1 VRLAYAILLADDLA
15 ALRRFYADVLGLQ
28 VLSNHGDWIELD
40 AGEVVLALR
49 SRDRPYDGSAGMG
62 AGVQLAFRV
71 PLDSLEREEAALRA
85 QGIEIVDPV
94 TRNDGSGHT
103 TLFLLDPERNVVEL
117 FAEHEA
123 PARSL
128 AAEAS
133 RTTP

>member
-1 VRLAYAILLADDLA
+1 VRLAYAILLANDLA
-15 ALRRFYADVLGLQ
+15 ALRRFYAEVLGLPIR
-28 VLSNHGDWIELD
+28 SEHRDWIEVD
-40 AGEVVLALR
+40 AGAVVLALR
-49 SRDRPYDGSAGMG
+49 SRDRPYDGSAGTG

-85 QGIEIVDPV
+85 QGIEIVEPV

-133 RTTP
+133 QTTP

>member
-1 VRLAYAILLADDLA
+1 VRLAYTILLADDLA
-15 ALRRFYADVLGLQ
+15 AMRHFYVEVLDLP
-28 VLSNHGDWIELD
+28 VVSEHGDWIELD
-40 AGEVVLALR
+40 AGAVVLALR
-49 SRDRPYDGSAGMG
+49 PRDRPYDGEAG
-62 AGVQLAFRV
+62 AGAGTQLAFRV
-71 PLDSLEREEAALRA
+71 PLDALGHEEASLRA

-133 RTTP
+133 QTTP

>member
-1 VRLAYAILLADDLA
+1 VRLAYTILLAEDLA
-15 ALRRFYADVLGLQ
+15 VMRHFYAEVLGLPI
-28 VLSNHGDWIELD
+28 LSEHGDWIELD
-40 AGEVVLALR
+40 SGAVVLALR
-49 SRDRPYDGSAGMG
+49 PRGRPYDGSAGAG

-71 PLDSLEREEAALRA
+71 PLDTLAREEAALRA
-85 QGIEIVDPV
+85 RGVEVVEPV

-133 RTTP
+133 QTTP